1 MNELTLAN
9 RAANW
14 PRLKTLVLDGVS
26 SPITKRVYNQS
37 PGPDSPRPRWAP
49 GRVALK
55 ARRSGAVSINVRIIA
70 GREPGPSTGRT
81 VDYWRPSC

>member
-55 ARRSGAVSINVRIIA
+55 ARRSGAVSINVRITTGAEARIQP
-70 GREPGPSTGRT
+70 GRIGP
-81 VDYWRPSC
+81 